1 MPNKKERAVESLKSK
16 VNKLLDWVFVHL
28 MQTSTSTSKDKNKA
42 KKPYIQQ
49 IH

>member
-1 MPNKKERAVESLKSK
+1 MPNNKERAVELLKSK
-16 VNKLLDWVFVHL
+16 VNKLLDWVFVHS
-28 MQTSTSTSKDKNKA
+28 MQTTTPTSKDKNKA

>member
-1 MPNKKERAVESLKSK
+1 MPNKKERAVELLKSK
-16 VNKLLDWVFVHL
+16 VNKLLDWIFVHS
-28 MQTSTSTSKDKNKA
+28 MQTKISTGKDKNKV